1 QKRHPEMGY
10 RWGGR
15 VMDCVDR
22 SDGREGPACPSR
34 RERRADAAS
43 APRSAARE
51 LHQRRE
57 RRRLYEEG
65 HAARRRTDHAEDSG
79 ERDGLVRVAKGHGGQ
94 RLRDLADGREGVLT
108 ADAVSSPGGLHAS
121 MTRACS
127 RVRTRAY
134 IFIDV

>member
-1 QKRHPEMGY
+1 MVLDGFDSSE
-10 RWGGR
+10 
-15 VMDCVDR
+15 
-22 SDGREGPACPSR
+22 GREVTACSSR
-34 RERRADAAS
+34 RVRRADAAQ
-43 APRSAARE
+43 APRSAVGE

-57 RRRLYEEG
+57 RRRVYEEG

-108 ADAVSSPGGLHAS
+108 ADAASSPGGLHAS
-121 MTRACS
+121 MTRARS

-134 IFIDV
+134 I